1 MVLLYHRFR
10 AGFKQ
15 AFHCCPCVPGGSYEG
30 LELKSTRYLQT
41 QTSVFK
47 ASRMETTMSTV
58 STVEQPRV
66 GMPVGMGTTGASGS
80 SLDWT
85 SNGPSSHTSLSN
97 TASETC
103 SFRST
108 NNLLE

>member
-1 MVLLYHRFR
+1 M
-10 AGFKQ
+10 
-15 AFHCCPCVPGGSYEG
+15 EG

-66 GMPVGMGTTGASGS
+66 GMPVRGTAGASGS
-80 SLDWT
+80 SLDWA

-97 TASETC
+97 AASEA
-103 SFRST
+103 SSVRST
-108 NNLLE
+108 NNLL

>member
-1 MVLLYHRFR
+1 MFLHHRFR

-15 AFHCCPCVPGGSYEG
+15 AFRCCPCVPGGSYEG

-66 GMPVGMGTTGASGS
+66 GMPVRGATGASGS
-80 SLDWT
+80 SLDWA

-97 TASETC
+97 AASETS

-108 NNLLE
+108 NNLL